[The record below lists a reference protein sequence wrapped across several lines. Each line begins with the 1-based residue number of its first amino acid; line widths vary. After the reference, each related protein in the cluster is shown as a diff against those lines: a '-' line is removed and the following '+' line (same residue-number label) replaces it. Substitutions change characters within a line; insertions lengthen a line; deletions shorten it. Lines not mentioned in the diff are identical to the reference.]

1 MILSN
6 HTFLFENDGE
16 YYAFN
21 ALSKAFLEIDKL
33 RPPTR
38 QAEDASR
45 DNRRGVRQRAIRRA
59 QETSISL
66 HKPPGRVSYLQGNDN
81 ESTPTILVDA
91 PDHSSYDG
99 LLFQLFL
106 LFRTR

>member
-6 HTFLFENDGE
+6 YTFLFENDGE
-16 YYAFN
+16 YYAFESILGDR
-21 ALSKAFLEIDKL
+21 LSKL
-33 RPPTR
+33 RPPAC

-45 DNRRGVRQRAIRRA
+45 DNRRGVRPGAIRRA
-59 QETSISL
+59 QETSIPL
-66 HKPPGRVSYLQGNDN
+66 YKPPGRVSYLQGNDN